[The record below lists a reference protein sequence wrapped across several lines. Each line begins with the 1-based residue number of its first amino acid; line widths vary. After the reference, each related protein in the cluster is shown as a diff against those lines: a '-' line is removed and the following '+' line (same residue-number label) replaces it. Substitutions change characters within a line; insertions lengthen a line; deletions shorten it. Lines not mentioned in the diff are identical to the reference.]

1 MNYTI
6 IMNYEIDKDDK
17 RLLIIRFNNKSLMNN
32 TLSKISERY
41 EGLLSN
47 TEGHNFPA
55 SYVTKTDK
63 IYDFVKANK
72 IQYVIGVYNFKS
84 IQHEKLHAKYYL
96 DENYKNKIDKEW
108 NQLDETIRNNIILF
122 LRKLGYCDKV
132 LIDEYQAYKYS
143 EKNNFFGVKLMS

>member
-1 MNYTI
+1 
-6 IMNYEIDKDDK
+6 MNYEIDKDDK

-47 TEGHNFPA
+47 VEGHNFPA

-108 NQLDETIRNNIILF
+108 NQLDETVRNNIILF
-122 LRKLGYCDKV
+122 L
-132 LIDEYQAYKYS
+132 LIHDNYFHSYHSYH
-143 EKNNFFGVKLMS
+143 FHF